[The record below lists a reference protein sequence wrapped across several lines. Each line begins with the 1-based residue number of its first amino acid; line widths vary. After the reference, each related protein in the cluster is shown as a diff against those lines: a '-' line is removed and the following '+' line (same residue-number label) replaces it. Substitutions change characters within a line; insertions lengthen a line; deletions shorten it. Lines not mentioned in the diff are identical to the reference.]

1 MGINVDTP
9 PASSR
14 RQSHWEKSSSI
25 RSRPRRV
32 LRGWSPGEHFYP
44 VARQPI
50 ALHPMVIEKGDG
62 ARDHVLLQSLY
73 KFLNDIAFVE
83 TRVVNEVA
91 LAIANDQLPWPFPP
105 ELRTDVLTVL
115 IDEGY
120 HAYVAIDFMEQV
132 RRLTGVDPLTLPP
145 TLTIEQAIA
154 NALPK
159 LPAELH
165 PALKTIAVCIAENS
179 VTKELIDVHR
189 EEGLN
194 ETFHAVNS
202 DHMVD
207 EVRHCLIFADV
218 LKHLWGILTTGQRR
232 AIGVI
237 LPDFLGDYLTLSLQK
252 QFDMQILASIGLN
265 AAEIESVIA
274 ATHLDQDLASYRNV
288 NPIVDK
294 VVTFLRECG
303 VLDDQEIRATFA
315 EKRLI

>member
-14 RQSHWEKSSSI
+14 RQAHWEKSSSI

-44 VARQPI
+44 IARQPV
-50 ALHPMVIEKGDG
+50 ALHALVTAKGDD
-62 ARDHVLLQSLY
+62 ARQRVLLQSLY

-91 LAIANDQLPWPFPP
+91 LAIANDRLPWPFPAD
-105 ELRTDVLTVL
+105 LRADVLTVL

-154 NALPK
+154 NALAK

-165 PALKTIAVCIAENS
+165 PALRTVAVCIAENS
-179 VTKELIDVHR
+179 VKELIDVHR

-207 EVRHCLIFADV
+207 EIRHCLIFADV
-218 LKHLWGILTTGQRR
+218 LKHLWSVLTTDQRR
-232 AIGVI
+232 AIGII
-237 LPDFLGDYLTLSLQK
+237 LPDFLGDYLNLSLQK
-252 QFDMQILASIGLN
+252 QFDMQILATIGLS
-265 AAEIESVIA
+265 AAEIETVIA
-274 ATHLDQDLASYRNV
+274 ATHLEQDLATYRNV

-294 VVTFLRECG
+294 VVTFLRDCG
-303 VLDDQEIRATFA
+303 VLDDRVIHATFA
-315 EKRLI
+315 DKQLI